1 VTSTT
6 SQNSILAVQRD
17 IPRGGPIPLETLRPL
32 GVSPFLAAYYVRH
45 GWLERLGRGLYA
57 FPNDQLQL
65 GPCLRHLQERCAG
78 FHVGGKTALAWR
90 GVRHYLGPRQPLVL
104 WGRHRFRLP
113 TWFADRFPAQ
123 YRYTALFS
131 DAITEKD
138 AVGVLPEEDK
148 ARVLVSEPERA
159 LLELLSDVGVSES
172 LDETRKLVESTRNVR
187 TDVLAR
193 LLTHCTSVKTVKLA
207 TLLATDLALPW
218 AQAVAD
224 LPLNRGKGRWVRRL
238 SDGSTL
244 ILK

>member
-1 VTSTT
+1 
-6 SQNSILAVQRD
+6 
-17 IPRGGPIPLETLRPL
+17 
-32 GVSPFLAAYYVRH
+32 VRR
-45 GWLERLGRGLYA
+45 GWLERLGRGLYV
-57 FPNDQLQL
+57 FPNDLL
-65 GPCLRHLQERCAG
+65 RLAPCLRYLQDRCPG

-104 WGRHRFRLP
+104 WGRDRHRLP
-113 TWFADRFPAQ
+113 EWFIERFPAH
-123 YRYTALFS
+123 YRYTELFAE
-131 DAITEKD
+131 AITEKD
-138 AVGVLPEEDK
+138 AVGELPDEDK
-148 ARVLVSEPERA
+148 SRLLVSEPERA

-172 LDETRKLVESTRNVR
+172 LDEARKLVESIRSVR

-193 LLTHCTSVKTVKLA
+193 LLTHCRSVKTVKLA
-207 TLLATDLALPW
+207 TQLATGLGLPW